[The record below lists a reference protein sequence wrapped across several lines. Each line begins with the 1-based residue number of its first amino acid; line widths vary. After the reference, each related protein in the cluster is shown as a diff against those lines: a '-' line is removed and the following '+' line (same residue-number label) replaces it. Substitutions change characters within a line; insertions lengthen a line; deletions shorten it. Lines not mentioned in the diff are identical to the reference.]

1 MNDLATVREYMTSK
15 VITLSPDTDLRRA
28 IRVLLKHGISGAPVV
43 DGHGALVGIL
53 SKRDCLKVAFR
64 AGYHQEQAGPVA
76 AYMSRDVCTVE
87 ADLPLVAL
95 AERFLHS
102 TFRRYPVLD
111 GGRLVGVIS
120 RHDVLRAID
129 ERW

>member
-1 MNDLATVREYMTSK
+1 MSDVATVRQYMTTK
-15 VITLSPDTDLRRA
+15 LVTLAPETDLRRA

-43 DGHGALVGIL
+43 DAQGALVGIL
-53 SKRDCLKVAFR
+53 SKRDCLQVAFR
-64 AGYHQEQAGPVA
+64 VGYHQEQAGPVS
-76 AYMSRDVCTVE
+76 AYMSRDVQTVD
-87 ADLPLVAL
+87 ADLPVVAL